1 MFSLSRCLCKIN
13 ASSANWIEIFSR
25 KMFQIGKIFPKWN
38 LSVLGVEYFVC
49 GVGTHG
55 RSYLW
60 AITSSGLFFSLLAFL
75 SQTIFQH
82 FWGFSR
88 NFQRGLGG
96 LQGLVCSQIIK
107 EHNLAREQNLEERW
121 QNGTTTKWYFFT
133 FRVFPFLALHCQL
146 VVHCSEVDR
155 REEKGWVMIHTRRPQ
170 PSS

>member
-38 LSVLGVEYFVC
+38 LSFLGVEYFVC

-107 EHNLAREQNLEERW
+107 EHI
-121 QNGTTTKWYFFT
+121 FT
-133 FRVFPFLALHCQL
+133 FLVFPFLALHCQL